1 MIILD
6 KVSASIGS
14 LKVLQDVS
22 FLVNK
27 GDFVMIVGPNGTGK
41 STLFDVISGR
51 RAIEHG
57 KIIINGADVTH
68 VPESERAL
76 LVARLFQNPQLGSVG
91 SMSVQENLAL
101 AMLKSKNISL
111 KCGLSN
117 FSEKI
122 LAQIQAVLGHD
133 ISDLLERSMG
143 QLSGGQRQLIAL
155 IMAILIPPRVLLL
168 DEPTSA
174 LDPAAATALLKC
186 VRTISL
192 EMGITTLMITHDLT
206 LAQKLGN
213 RLWVMGKRGVAKQF
227 GEEKSSL
234 DMQNIVAG
242 IDYSLIMS

>member
-22 FLVNK
+22 CSVNA
-27 GDFVMIVGPNGTGK
+27 GDFVMIIGPNGTGK
-41 STLFDVISGR
+41 STLFDIISGR
-51 RAIEHG
+51 RMIEYG
-57 KIIINGADVTH
+57 EIIVDGVDVTQKS
-68 VPESERAL
+68 ESDRAL
-76 LVARLFQNPQLGSVG
+76 LIARLFQNPQLGSVG
-91 SMSVQENLAL
+91 SMSVKENLAL

-111 KCGLSN
+111 RCGLGN
-117 FSEKI
+117 FPKNI
-122 LAQIQAVLGHD
+122 LVQIQAVLGHD
-133 ISDLLERSMG
+133 INDLLERPMG

-155 IMAILIPPRVLLL
+155 IMAVLVPPRVLLL

-213 RLWVMGKRGVAKQF
+213 RLWVMHQGGIAKQF
-227 GEEKSSL
+227 GEEKHSL
-234 DMQNIVAG
+234 DMHNIVAG
-242 IDYSLIMS
+242 IDYSWIMS

>member
-6 KVSASIGS
+6 KVSALIGT
-14 LKVLQDVS
+14 LRVLQNVS
-22 FLVNK
+22 CSVNA

-41 STLFDVISGR
+41 STLFDIISGR
-51 RAIEHG
+51 RMLEHG
-57 KIIINGADVTH
+57 KIIVDGVDVTKKS
-68 VPESERAL
+68 ESDRAL
-76 LVARLFQNPQLGSVG
+76 LIARLFQNPQLGSVG
-91 SMSVQENLAL
+91 LMSVKENLAL

-117 FSEKI
+117 FPKNI
-122 LAQIQAVLGHD
+122 LVQIQAVLGHD
-133 ISDLLERSMG
+133 INDLLERPMG

-155 IMAILIPPRVLLL
+155 IMAVLIPPHVLLL

-213 RLWVMGKRGVAKQF
+213 KLWVMCQGGIAKQF
-227 GEEKSSL
+227 GDEKRSL
-234 DMQNIVAG
+234 DMQNIVAE
-242 IDYSLIMS
+242 IDYSWILS